1 MNVILKNDISVRNFA
16 FDDIAPTVSY
26 LTENSSEYWLKR
38 GVDLAKIKPKKEFL
52 EHYTEKLVSDGDIPS
67 NCTIAYKGQAIGL
80 HSLSHIAHHD
90 HAIMH
95 AHIWSPEH
103 RRKGIGYY
111 SYPLAMDFFMKK
123 FNFKKII
130 FKTPKINIAANKI
143 KEKLQI
149 PCLGDTIFEASVL
162 IVPLEANLY
171 EVDRTLLDQLL
182 TRIQN

>member
-1 MNVILKNDISVRNFA
+1 MNTILKNDISVRNFA
-16 FDDIAPTVSY
+16 FEDIAPTVSY
-26 LTENSSEYWLKR
+26 MTENSSEYWLER
-38 GVDLAKIKPKKEFL
+38 GVDLAKMKPKKEFL
-52 EHYTEKLVSDGDIPS
+52 EHYRAKLESLGDIPS

-80 HSLSHIAHHD
+80 HSLSHVAQYD

-95 AHIWSPEH
+95 AHIWSAEL
-103 RRKGIGYY
+103 RNKGVGYY

-123 FNFKKII
+123 FNFKKIV

-149 PCLGDTIFEASVL
+149 PCLGDTVFEAEVL
-162 IVPLEANLY
+162 IKPLEANLY

-182 TRIQN
+182 TRI